1 MIHRRDEFRG
11 AQATIDKVHQL
22 AKDGKINLFTQ
33 YQMASVKGDKNLESI
48 DIKHDNNEIKN
59 LKTDYVLGFFGLIMQ
74 LGPIANWG
82 LNIDK
87 KTIEVDTEKF
97 ETNQKGIYAVGDICN
112 YPGKLKLILSGF
124 HEGALAARACFK
136 LARPNEKY
144 RFEFTTSSKT
154 IKERLGVKK
163 VIELYSANT
172 PNGKKISIMLEEIG
186 YEYKVIN
193 IDLNKG
199 DQFKPEFK
207 KISPFSKIPVI
218 IDQDNNKNIF
228 ESGAILMYLAEQS
241 GKFYDTKDRLEIN
254 QWLMA
259 QMGYVGPMLGQ
270 HHQFH
275 HYNPGKSQF
284 GEERYF
290 KISKRIYEELDER
303 LSKSRF
309 LAGENYTIADIGT
322 FPWIARHEWHDI
334 GLKNY
339 KNLTRWYVEI
349 SEREA
354 VKKGFKFMN
363 KDEVPPKP

>member
-1 MIHRRDEFRG
+1 MID
-11 AQATIDKVHQL
+11 
-22 AKDGKINLFTQ
+22 
-33 YQMASVKGDKNLESI
+33 
-48 DIKHDNNEIKN
+48 
-59 LKTDYVLGFFGLIMQ
+59 
-74 LGPIANWG
+74 
-82 LNIDK
+82 
-87 KTIEVDTEKF
+87 
-97 ETNQKGIYAVGDICN
+97 
-112 YPGKLKLILSGF
+112 
-124 HEGALAARACFK
+124 
-136 LARPNEKY
+136 
-144 RFEFTTSSKT
+144 
-154 IKERLGVKK
+154 
-163 VIELYSANT
+163 LYSANT

-218 IDQDNNKNIF
+218 IDQDNSKNIF

-241 GKFYDTKDRLEIN
+241 GKFYDIKDRLEIN

-290 KISKRIYEELDER
+290 KISKRIYEELEER

>member
-1 MIHRRDEFRG
+1 
-11 AQATIDKVHQL
+11 
-22 AKDGKINLFTQ
+22 
-33 YQMASVKGDKNLESI
+33 
-48 DIKHDNNEIKN
+48 
-59 LKTDYVLGFFGLIMQ
+59 
-74 LGPIANWG
+74 
-82 LNIDK
+82 
-87 KTIEVDTEKF
+87 
-97 ETNQKGIYAVGDICN
+97 
-112 YPGKLKLILSGF
+112 
-124 HEGALAARACFK
+124 
-136 LARPNEKY
+136 
-144 RFEFTTSSKT
+144 
-154 IKERLGVKK
+154 
-163 VIELYSANT
+163 
-172 PNGKKISIMLEEIG
+172 MLEEIG
-186 YEYKVIN
+186 YEYKVVN

-207 KISPFSKIPVI
+207 KISPLSKIPVI

-354 VKKGFKFMN
+354 VKKGFRFMN